1 MDYDTI
7 PCFKCQNMMDGCNE
21 GYLCDKCGDIYNL
34 CNVCHGPMKLL
45 NFYWSWQDQE
55 QYDNFSATFPSEN
68 VGKEFRAPIDE
79 NEGFYYIDDQTR
91 FYWRCDKC
99 KLEAITDCD

>member
-45 NFYWSWQDQE
+45 NFHWEWRDQE
-55 QYDNFSATFPSEN
+55 QYDNFSAISPSEN
-68 VGKEFRAPIDE
+68 VGKEFRAPMELKMEDFTISMIRRGSIGDVI
-79 NEGFYYIDDQTR
+79 NVN
-91 FYWRCDKC
+91 WKP
-99 KLEAITDCD
+99 